1 MRLVPGDRVRGL
13 ALRRVGLAR
22 LRVDRDGLVVLRDVV
37 VVVQPDAV
45 QLQILRLY
53 LALVVAPTVQ
63 ADGDVLKLFLSPS
76 LMLRTRTIDLVCL
89 GASRFGISENWRN
102 KNLSKTWTI
111 KAILYSQP
119 QS

>member
-45 QLQILRLY
+45 KLQVLRLD

-76 LMLRTRTIDLVCL
+76 LMPRTIDLVCL
-89 GASRFGISENWRN
+89 GATRFGISENCRN

-111 KAILYSQP
+111 KAIILYPQP